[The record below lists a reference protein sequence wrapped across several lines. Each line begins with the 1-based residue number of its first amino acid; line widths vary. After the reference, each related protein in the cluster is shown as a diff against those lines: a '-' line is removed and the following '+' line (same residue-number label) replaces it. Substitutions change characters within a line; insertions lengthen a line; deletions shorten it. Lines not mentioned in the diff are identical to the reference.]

1 MLIISEFERDAT
13 VPDSL
18 DNDVAALRRE
28 LERLNNH
35 RFIQIHDKPVRLLAF
50 NFARGLAF
58 GLGTVL
64 GASMLLSIAAWALSQ
79 IDFIPVIG
87 EWATL
92 IVNEIEAIAASE
104 N

>member
-1 MLIISEFERDAT
+1 MAIISEFERDAT

-35 RFIQIHDKPVRLLAF
+35 RFIRIHDKPVRLLAF

-92 IVNEIEAIAASE
+92 IVKEIEAIAASE

>member
-1 MLIISEFERDAT
+1 MTQTDKDT
-13 VPDSL
+13 PVPDSAES
-18 DNDVAALRRE
+18 DIAALRRE

-35 RFIQIHDKPVRLLAF
+35 SFIQIHDKPVRLLAF

-64 GASMLLSIAAWALSQ
+64 GASLLLSLAAWALSQ
-79 IDFIPVIG
+79 INFIPVIG
-87 EWATL
+87 EWAEL
-92 IVNEIEAIAASE
+92 IVLEIEDVLAKD

>member
-1 MLIISEFERDAT
+1 M
-13 VPDSL
+13 PDTL
-18 DNDVAALRRE
+18 KDDVHALRQE

-35 RFIQIHDKPVRLLAF
+35 GFIRIHNRPVKLLAF

-58 GLGTVL
+58 GLGTVV
-64 GASMLLSIAAWALSQ
+64 GASVLLSLAAWALSQ

-92 IVNEIEAIAASE
+92 IAKEIQAVAESE

>member
-1 MLIISEFERDAT
+1 MSINSQSKKDAI
-13 VPDSL
+13 VPESL
-18 DNDVAALRRE
+18 ENDVAALRRE

-35 RFIQIHDKPVRLLAF
+35 SFIRIHNKPVRLLAF

-58 GLGTVL
+58 GLGTVV
-64 GASMLLSIAAWALSQ
+64 GASLLLSLAAWALSQ

-92 IVNEIEAIAASE
+92 IAQEIEAVAESE

>member
-1 MLIISEFERDAT
+1 MRP

-18 DNDVAALRRE
+18 EHDVAAVRRE

-35 RFIQIHDKPVRLLAF
+35 RFIRMHDKPVRLLAF

-64 GASMLLSIAAWALSQ
+64 GASLLLSLAAWALSQ
-79 IDFIPVIG
+79 IDFLPVIG
-87 EWATL
+87 EWAKL
-92 IVNEIEAIAASE
+92 IVAEIEAVTARE